1 MTTPYRLSGTVSA
14 LTTREVPKKAGGTF
28 TKHGIKVG
36 TVEAELD
43 GFRQKYRVGD
53 VIDVAVVYNFKRWN
67 VTGPANPADPLV
79 PTGTA
84 GAPGGVVPGAPPAP
98 YTPRGGERVFPVPS
112 GSGEMAIIRQNALTN
127 AVKMV
132 NDWYALNDESPDS
145 VSAMADEVIQNAY
158 KFQAFSSGRLDE
170 KAAEQLAKDTE
181 K

>member
-1 MTTPYRLSGTVSA
+1 MTTPHRLSGTVSA

-84 GAPGGVVPGAPPAP
+84 GASGGVVPGAPPAP
-98 YTPRGGERVFPVPS
+98 YTPRGGDRVFPVPS

-127 AVKMV
+127 AVKVLEVCYDNMEI
-132 NDWYALNDESPDS
+132 DSPEE
-145 VSAMADEVIQNAY
+145 VADKAIQIAY